1 MAFTEEAVR
10 FLAWN
15 AVWIASLLICAVA
28 LFVPR
33 FRQGRHNLK
42 WLIVANLLG
51 GLFHYGQIPVAAA
64 QEWAFRSFA
73 PGYAW
78 SERDFDGGR
87 LHIPRPDLLAAAA
100 YGCHRLE
107 AAQGAEGPCP
117 LPVARILAGGQ
128 VTQVDLGEG
137 SVTRLRLA
145 APTAGCAP
153 PRTPL
158 VVAPSGLCLTVE
170 AAAAPDATH
179 QIRVAERHLAWPSRM
194 PYLHAELVDL
204 ASGRVL
210 SQFDGWYGGP
220 AFDRADAPDAPRR
233 PMGAL
238 ARLMA
243 QRGPDGG

>member
-1 MAFTEEAVR
+1 MVWTEESVR

-78 SERDFDGGR
+78 AEQPFDGGR
-87 LHIPRPDLLAAAA
+87 LHIPRPDLLATAA
-100 YGCHRLE
+100 YGCHALE
-107 AAQGAEGPCP
+107 VAQGAAGPCP
-117 LPVARILAGGQ
+117 LPVARMLGGGA

-137 SVTRLRLA
+137 PVTRLRVLA
-145 APTAGCAP
+145 GPAACAP
-153 PRTPL
+153 GDDLPAPL
-158 VVAPSGLCLTVE
+158 EGCLTRE
-170 AAAAPDATH
+170 AADTPDATH
-179 QIRVAERHLAWPSRM
+179 QIRVQERRLAWPSRM

-204 ASGRVL
+204 ATGRVL

-220 AFDRADAPDAPRR
+220 RFDRAEAPDAPRR

-238 ARLMA
+238 ARLMVPG
-243 QRGPDGG
+243 GPDGG